1 VAESLSRRVGI
12 DGKVSYQRGSASD
25 LPFAPLTFDG
35 AYRLHVGMN
44 IADKKLLFAQIRRVL
59 KTGAVF
65 GIYDVMRE
73 SDGTLSFP
81 LPWALCPDTSFVESV
96 TTYRALLNATGF
108 EVQKVRSRREFA
120 IEFFQLMRV
129 RARQNDGRPA
139 LGLTIPMGSTWRQK
153 IDNLTANIRARPDR
167 PGRDRLPRDLNL
179 RPPSRHPL
187 PSGAARP
194 EPLIALTSGWC
205 VRKMK
210 RLGSPAHV
218 SE

>member
-81 LPWALCPDTSFVESV
+81 LPWALYPDTSFVESV

-120 IEFFQLMRV
+120 IESSSRCACGPGKTTV
-129 RARQNDGRPA
+129 APRSASISR
-139 LGLTIPMGSTWRQK
+139 W
-153 IDNLTANIRARPDR
+153 DR
-167 PGRDRLPRDLNL
+167 PGGKRSITLPPTFER
-179 RPPSRHPL
+179 
-187 PSGAARP
+187 G
-194 EPLIALTSGWC
+194 LIA
-205 VRKMK
+205 
-210 RLGSPAHV
+210 PA
-218 SE
+218 EIACRAT